1 VADRQDQS
9 PLDLANHV
17 AATVK
22 RRARPWRAIIALVLA
37 IAAATV
43 SSTVGHTVTGGLFAR
58 GYVTASIIVVSTAA
72 AFTLFAVA
80 SVVGLAAKSRE
91 VFEPRTGSAHAAVI
105 RYTVM
110 LVGGIATLLVTL
122 TLLRVPVGKLIVGG
136 ALTTIIIGIA
146 AQQSLGN
153 VFAGIVLLLSRP
165 FTVGDAVLLRSGA
178 LGGPLEGTVTEIG
191 IIYVRLGTANG
202 VLYLPNSQVLAAGV
216 GHIEPD
222 PQTAEPA
229 GVPASE
235 SAPEQRAPD
244 GASPPPP
251 GAPPPGAPPPGAAS
265 SGAASPGAAPS
276 GAPSSGAA
284 PSGAAPG

>member
-1 VADRQDQS
+1 MPQVADRQDQS

-22 RRARPWRAIIALVLA
+22 QHARPWRAMIALVLA
-37 IAAATV
+37 IAAAAV
-43 SSTVGHTVTGGLFAR
+43 SSTVGHTVKGALFTH
-58 GYVTASIIVVSTAA
+58 GFVTASIIVVSTVA
-72 AFTLFAVA
+72 AFALFAVVA
-80 SVVGLAAKSRE
+80 VVGLAAKSRE

-178 LGGPLEGTVTEIG
+178 LGGVLEGTVTEIG
-191 IIYVRLGTANG
+191 ITYVRLRTANG
-202 VLYLPNSQVLAAGV
+202 LLYLPNSQVLAAGV
-216 GHIEPD
+216 GHAEPD
-222 PQTAEPA
+222 PQPA
-229 GVPASE
+229 GPEGVPASDGV
-235 SAPEQRAPD
+235 PEQRGPD
-244 GASPPPP
+244 SAS
-251 GAPPPGAPPPGAAS
+251 APP
-265 SGAASPGAAPS
+265 SGG
-276 GAPSSGAA
+276 A
-284 PSGAAPG
+284 PSGAALGGDAR

>member
-1 VADRQDQS
+1 MTDRQDQS

-22 RRARPWRAIIALVLA
+22 EHVRPWRAIIALVLA
-37 IAAATV
+37 IGAAAV
-43 SSTVGHTVTGGLFAR
+43 SSGAGHSVQGALFAY
-58 GYVTASIIVVSTAA
+58 GYVTASIIAVSTAA
-72 AFTLFAVA
+72 GFTLFAVVA
-80 SVVGLAAKSRE
+80 VVGLAAKSRE

-122 TLLRVPVGKLIVGG
+122 ALFRVPVGQLIVGG

-178 LGGPLEGTVTEIG
+178 LGGVLEGTVTEIG
-191 IIYVRLGTANG
+191 IMYVRLRTETGP
-202 VLYLPNSQVLAAGV
+202 LHLPNSQVLAAGV
-216 GHIEPD
+216 GHSQPG
-222 PQTAEPA
+222 PQVAEPA
-229 GVPASE
+229 DAPVSPIPDSPDRP
-235 SAPEQRAPD
+235 SAP
-244 GASPPPP
+244 
-251 GAPPPGAPPPGAAS
+251 
-265 SGAASPGAAPS
+265 
-276 GAPSSGAA
+276 
-284 PSGAAPG
+284 PSGAAPGAH